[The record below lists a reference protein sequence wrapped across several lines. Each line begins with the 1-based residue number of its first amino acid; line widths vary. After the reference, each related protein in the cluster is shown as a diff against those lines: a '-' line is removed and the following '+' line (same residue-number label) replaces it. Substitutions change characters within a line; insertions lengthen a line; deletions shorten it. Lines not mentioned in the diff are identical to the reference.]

1 MPAVV
6 SSEGANAAARRRAR
20 VGRGVGALAAV
31 RPHARRPH
39 HRAATVRARA
49 RVSSCAKPRAFYPND
64 PTPPLAVA
72 PVSVV
77 L

>member
-39 HRAATVRARA
+39 HRAAAVRARA
-49 RVSSCAKPRAFYPND
+49 RQQLRQAPR
-64 PTPPLAVA
+64 LL
-72 PVSVV
+72 SE
-77 L
+77 